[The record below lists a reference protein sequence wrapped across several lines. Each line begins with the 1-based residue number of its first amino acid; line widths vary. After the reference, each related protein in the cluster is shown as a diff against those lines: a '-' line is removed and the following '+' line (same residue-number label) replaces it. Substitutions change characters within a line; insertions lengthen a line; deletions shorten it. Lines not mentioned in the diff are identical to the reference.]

1 MISATGSVIIPMRLK
16 NYGRN
21 HKKRKEYSSK
31 RAFYRALSLLISG
44 LNLPFMILG
53 LFGYLTL
60 FRRAERRS
68 IRRLVILRRTT
79 AVQV

>member
-44 LNLPFMILG
+44 LNLSFYDFVETG
-53 LFGYLTL
+53 KNGVK
-60 FRRAERRS
+60 S
-68 IRRLVILRRTT
+68 
-79 AVQV
+79 